1 MKYVIIGNGPAAI
14 SALEAIREVDR
25 DGPITILSKEPHLAY
40 GRVFLPQVINGEC
53 ELDDILTRPRAYYDR
68 LDCEVRLGHTATA
81 IDRARRVVQTDAG
94 DSLSYD
100 KLLIATGASASV
112 PEVAGADLEGV
123 SVLRSIDDARNI
135 HAWIKKAR
143 HAVVLGAGPVGMHST
158 EVLVRNGISVSLVV
172 SSRHVLSTIAPSAAT
187 RVFERRLSRAGVVLY
202 FGRSVKE
209 IRGDH
214 HVREIAL
221 DDGEVIACDLV
232 VIGKGVTPNTELLA
246 ALDVPAATGI
256 RVDSRLRTNDPDIH
270 AAGDV
275 VEGLDVIRNR
285 PRMNAM
291 WPNAVSQGRVA
302 GLNMAGRDTEDLG
315 TTNLNTGQF
324 FGIPFAA
331 IGLSQ
336 PEEAAQSQMQLRDR
350 GEYGQLVLS
359 DGRCG
364 ERRIVGAVLIG
375 KTIGMGV
382 LQTLIRGRN
391 NVAPY
396 IDSLVESGASHAAI
410 SAWARGGLPDASGR
424 SSAGPPLRN

>member
-25 DGPITILSKEPHLAY
+25 DGPITILSKEPHLPY
-40 GRVFLPQVINGEC
+40 GRVFLPQVVNGDC
-53 ELDDILTRPRAYYDR
+53 ELTDILTRPRAYYDR
-68 LDCEVRLGHTATA
+68 LGCEVRLGHTATA
-81 IDRARRVVQTDAG
+81 VDRARRVVRTDAG

-100 KLLIATGASASV
+100 KLLVATGASASV
-112 PEVAGADLEGV
+112 PQIAGVDLEGV
-123 SVLRSIDDARNI
+123 SVLRTIDDARNI
-135 HAWIKKAR
+135 HGWIKQAR

-158 EVLVRNGISVSLVV
+158 EVLVRNGIGVSLVV

-187 RVFERRLSRAGVVLY
+187 RVFERRLSRAGVALY
-202 FGRSVKE
+202 FGRSVVE
-209 IRGDH
+209 IRGDR

-232 VIGKGVTPNTELLA
+232 VIGKGVTPNTGLLA
-246 ALDVPAATGI
+246 QLDMPAATGI
-256 RVDSRLRTNDPDIH
+256 RVDSRLRTEDPDIH

-275 VEGLDVIRNR
+275 IEGHDVIRDR

-331 IGLSQ
+331 IGLSE
-336 PEEAAQSQMQLRDR
+336 PERVTQSIVQLSDG

-359 DGRCG
+359 DGQRG
-364 ERRIVGAVLIG
+364 ERRILGAVLIG
-375 KTIGMGV
+375 KTSGMGV
-382 LQTLIRGRN
+382 LQTLIRGGID
-391 NVAPY
+391 VAPY
-396 IDSLVESGASHAAI
+396 FDALVQSGASHAAI
-410 SAWARGGLPDASGR
+410 TAWARSGCSDASGQ
-424 SSAGPPLRN
+424 SSATPPPRN